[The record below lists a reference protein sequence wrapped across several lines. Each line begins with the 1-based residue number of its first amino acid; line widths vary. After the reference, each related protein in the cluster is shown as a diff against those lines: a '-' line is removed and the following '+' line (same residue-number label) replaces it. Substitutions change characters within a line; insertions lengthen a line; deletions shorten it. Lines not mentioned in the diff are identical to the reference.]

1 MSMSTTVESP
11 AKLTLTLAVAGV
23 RDDGYHLIDAQMVSL
38 ELCDTIT
45 ITESQDIRISVEGP
59 FAHGVPTDETN
70 LVHKALVL
78 AQRTAHVHIV
88 KNIPHGG
95 GLGGGSTNA
104 AAILRWANFTD
115 LNAASA
121 LGADIPF
128 CMVGGRAQV
137 GGIGEIVHS
146 LEFVPRDITLI
157 IPPVHV
163 STPAVYRMWDQLGGP
178 ESDFDNDLEPA
189 ALAAVP
195 ELAMWRDRIE
205 QAIGQRPRLA
215 GSGATWFVHGH
226 AEIPAD
232 SLTECAFVHTKTRP
246 DAGRVL

>member
-1 MSMSTTVESP
+1 VITIESP

-38 ELCDTIT
+38 ELCDLIT
-45 ITESQDIRISVEGP
+45 IEAAGTTSITVDGP
-59 FAHGVPTDETN
+59 YASGVPTDESN
-70 LVHKALVL
+70 LVFKALTL
-78 AQRTAHVHIV
+78 AQRTARVHVT

-104 AAILRWANFTD
+104 ATILRWADFTD
-115 LNAASA
+115 LTAASRI
-121 LGADIPF
+121 GADIPF

-146 LEFVPRDITLI
+146 LEFTPRDITLF

-163 STPAVYRMWDQLGGP
+163 PTPAVYRMWDSMGGP

-189 ALAAVP
+189 ALQAVP
-195 ELAMWRDRIE
+195 ELAVWRDRIE
-205 QAIGQRPRLA
+205 EVIGQRPRLA
-215 GSGATWFVHGH
+215 GSGATWFAPGH
-226 AEIPAD
+226 VEIPAN
-232 SLTECAFVHTKTRP
+232 SLGECAFLHTKTRP
-246 DAGRVL
+246 DAGRVV

>member
-1 MSMSTTVESP
+1 MPTIESP

-23 RDDGYHLIDAQMVSL
+23 REDGYHLIDAQMVSL
-38 ELCDTIT
+38 DICDLIT
-45 ITESQDIRISVEGP
+45 IEDASTTSITVDGP
-59 FAHGVPTDETN
+59 YSAGVPTDESN
-70 LVHKALVL
+70 LVHTALVL
-78 AQRTAHVHIV
+78 AGRTATVHIT

-104 AAILRWANFTD
+104 ATILRWAEFHD
-115 LNAASA
+115 REAASRI
-121 LGADIPF
+121 GADIPF

-137 GGIGEIVHS
+137 GGIGEIVHP
-146 LEFVPRDITLI
+146 LEFIPRDITLF

-163 STPAVYRMWDQLGGP
+163 PTPAVYRMWDAMGGP
-178 ESDFDNDLEPA
+178 ESDYDNDLEPA

-195 ELAMWRDRIE
+195 ALSQWRDRIE
-205 QAIGQRPRLA
+205 NVIGQRPRLA

-226 AEIPAD
+226 VEIPVD
-232 SLTECAFVHTKTRP
+232 SLGECAFVHTKTRP

>member
-1 MSMSTTVESP
+1 MPIIESP

-23 RDDGYHLIDAQMVSL
+23 RADGYHLIDAQMVSL
-38 ELCDTIT
+38 NICDLISIEEASSTSIT
-45 ITESQDIRISVEGP
+45 VDGP
-59 FAHGVPTDETN
+59 YAHGVPTDESN

-78 AQRTAHVHIV
+78 AGRAAQVHIT

-104 AAILRWANFTD
+104 ATILRWADFTD
-115 LNAASA
+115 HEAASRV
-121 LGADIPF
+121 GADIPF

-137 GGIGEIVHS
+137 GGIGEIIHP
-146 LEFVPRDITLI
+146 LEFMARDITLF

-163 STPAVYRMWDQLGGP
+163 STPAVYRMWDQMGGP

-205 QAIGQRPRLA
+205 AAIGQRPRLA
-215 GSGATWFVHGH
+215 GSGATWFAHGH
-226 AEIPAD
+226 VEIAPN
-232 SLTECAFVHTKTRP
+232 SLGECAFVHTKTRP

>member
-1 MSMSTTVESP
+1 MPTIESP

-38 ELCDTIT
+38 DICDLIT
-45 ITESQDIRISVEGP
+45 IEEASSTSITVDGP
-59 FAHGVPTDETN
+59 YASGVPADESN

-78 AQRTAHVHIV
+78 SGRTAKVHIT

-104 AAILRWANFTD
+104 ATVLRWADFTD
-115 LNAASA
+115 HEAASRV
-121 LGADIPF
+121 GADIPF

-137 GGIGEIVHS
+137 GGIGEIIHP
-146 LEFVPRDITLI
+146 LEFVPRDITLF

-163 STPAVYRMWDQLGGP
+163 STPAVYRMWDQMGGP

-189 ALAAVP
+189 ALVAVP

-205 QAIGQRPRLA
+205 TAIGQRPRLA
-215 GSGATWFVHGH
+215 GSGATWFAHGH
-226 AEIPAD
+226 VEIAPN
-232 SLTECAFVHTKTRP
+232 SLGECAFVHTKTRP

>member
-1 MSMSTTVESP
+1 MTIIESP

-23 RDDGYHLIDAQMVSL
+23 REDGYHLIDAQMVSL
-38 ELCDTIT
+38 EICDIITIDNHSTTTIT
-45 ITESQDIRISVEGP
+45 VDGP
-59 FAHGVPTDETN
+59 YASGVPTDGSN

-78 AQRTAHVHIV
+78 AGRTARVHIT
-88 KNIPHGG
+88 KNIPNGG

-104 AAILRWANFTD
+104 ASVLRWADFTD
-115 LNAASA
+115 LEAASRI
-121 LGADIPF
+121 GADIPF

-137 GGIGEIVHS
+137 GGIGEIVHP
-146 LEFVPRDITLI
+146 LEFAARDITLF

-163 STPAVYRMWDQLGGP
+163 PTPAVYRMWDSMGGP

-195 ELAMWRDRIE
+195 ELGLWRDRIE
-205 QAIGQRPRLA
+205 EVIGERPRLA

-226 AEIPAD
+226 VEIPPNA
-232 SLTECAFVHTKTRP
+232 LGECAFVHTKTRP
-246 DAGRVL
+246 DAGRVE

>member
-1 MSMSTTVESP
+1 MPTIESP

-38 ELCDTIT
+38 DICDLIT
-45 ITESQDIRISVEGP
+45 IEDASGISITVDGP
-59 FAHGVPTDETN
+59 YASGVPADESN

-78 AQRTAHVHIV
+78 AGRTAKVHIT

-104 AAILRWANFTD
+104 ATVLRWADFTD
-115 LNAASA
+115 HEAASRV
-121 LGADIPF
+121 GADIPF

-137 GGIGEIVHS
+137 GGIGEIIHP
-146 LEFVPRDITLI
+146 LEFVPRDITLF

-163 STPAVYRMWDQLGGP
+163 STPAVYRMWDQMGGP

-205 QAIGQRPRLA
+205 YAIGHRPHLA
-215 GSGATWFVHGH
+215 GSGATWFTHGH
-226 AEIPAD
+226 VEIAPN
-232 SLTECAFVHTKTRP
+232 SLGECAFVHTKTRP

>member
-1 MSMSTTVESP
+1 MTTIESP

-23 RDDGYHLIDAQMVSL
+23 REDGYHLIDAQMVSL
-38 ELCDTIT
+38 DICDIIT
-45 ITESQDIRISVEGP
+45 INNDSSTSITVDGP
-59 FAHGVPTDETN
+59 YAAGVPTDSSN

-78 AQRTAHVHIV
+78 AGRTARVHIT
-88 KNIPHGG
+88 KNIPNGG

-104 AAILRWANFTD
+104 ASVLRWADFTD
-115 LNAASA
+115 LAAASRI
-121 LGADIPF
+121 GADIPF

-146 LEFVPRDITLI
+146 LEFVPRDITLF

-163 STPAVYRMWDQLGGP
+163 PTPAVYRMWDAMGGP

-195 ELAMWRDRIE
+195 ELAVWRNRIE
-205 QAIGQRPRLA
+205 TVIGQRPRLA
-215 GSGATWFVHGH
+215 GSGATWFVPGH
-226 AEIPAD
+226 VEIPVNA
-232 SLTECAFVHTKTRP
+232 LGECAFVHTKTRP
-246 DAGRVL
+246 DAGRVE

>member
-1 MSMSTTVESP
+1 MTIIESP

-38 ELCDTIT
+38 DICDTIAIENASTTT
-45 ITESQDIRISVEGP
+45 ITVDGP
-59 FAHGVPTDETN
+59 YAAGVPTDSSN

-78 AQRTAHVHIV
+78 AGRTARVHIT
-88 KNIPHGG
+88 KNIPNGG

-104 AAILRWANFTD
+104 ASVLRWADFTN
-115 LNAASA
+115 LEAASRI
-121 LGADIPF
+121 GADIPF

-146 LEFVPRDITLI
+146 LEFVPRDITLF

-163 STPAVYRMWDQLGGP
+163 PTPAVYRMWDALGGP

-195 ELAMWRDRIE
+195 ELGIWRNLIE
-205 QAIGQRPRLA
+205 KVIGQRPRLA
-215 GSGATWFVHGH
+215 GSGATWFTDGH
-226 AEIPAD
+226 VEIPTNA
-232 SLTECAFVHTKTRP
+232 LGECAFVHTKTRP
-246 DAGRVL
+246 DAGRVE